1 MMILLV
7 LFGGAVAGGLLGLWI
22 GVEEGPR

>member
-1 MMILLV
+1 MMRMMKMPTPERR
-7 LFGGAVAGGLLGLWI
+7 FLWI